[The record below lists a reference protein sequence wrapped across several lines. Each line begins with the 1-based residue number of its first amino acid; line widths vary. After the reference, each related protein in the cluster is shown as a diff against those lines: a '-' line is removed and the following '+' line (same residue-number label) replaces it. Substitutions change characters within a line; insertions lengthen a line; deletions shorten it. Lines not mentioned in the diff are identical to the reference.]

1 MTDDLI
7 SRIKAAL
14 EAKALTEPATP
25 EEFASA
31 QEWLFIVCPPTT
43 LRYLLDRL
51 KAAEA
56 ENERLSAEAVDQ
68 KGVLCDLLADASLM
82 KQRLV
87 EAKLEVARLRQA
99 AILPALRAAMSKRN
113 PNAR

>member
-1 MTDDLI
+1 MTDDDTI

-43 LRYLLDRL
+43 LSYLLDRL

-56 ENERLSAEAVDQ
+56 ENERLRKALTDVIA
-68 KGVLCDLLADASLM
+68 DLEIEGGDGWMTGQVHSDEY
-82 KQRLV
+82 K
-87 EAKLEVARLRQA
+87 A
-99 AILPALRAAMSKRN
+99 ARAALEN
-113 PNAR
+113 PDAR